1 MIYFDM
7 KQTMIKRII
16 LSTAALLLSI
26 ASYAQQQEEPDFYE
40 LAEKETERLQRTM
53 KLEDWQLFYVDSVLV
68 HDYMAMNDDLQRLQ
82 ANKVSNSSIY
92 QGIQDKWMEQIDH
105 AFRKFFTDEQWEA
118 YLKQGAAKA
127 QKARA
132 KRAAKRSAN

>member
-1 MIYFDM
+1 
-7 KQTMIKRII
+7 MIKRII

-40 LAEKETERLQRTM
+40 LAEKETERLQRTV

-105 AFRKFFTDEQWEA
+105 AFRKFFTDEQWAA

-132 KRAAKRSAN
+132 KRAAKRSVN

>member
-1 MIYFDM
+1 MNL
-7 KQTMIKRII
+7 KRIV
-16 LSTAALLLSI
+16 TFAAAALLSFV
-26 ASYAQQQEEPDFYE
+26 SYAQQQEEPDFYE
-40 LAEKETERLQRTM
+40 LAEKETERLQRTV

-127 QKARA
+127 QRARA

>member
-1 MIYFDM
+1 M
-7 KQTMIKRII
+7 KRII

-26 ASYAQQQEEPDFYE
+26 ASYAQQQEELDFYE
-40 LAEKETERLQRTM
+40 LAEKETERLQRTV

-68 HDYMAMNDDLQRLQ
+68 HDYMAMNEDLQRLQ

-105 AFRKFFTDEQWEA
+105 AFRKFFTDEQWAA

-132 KRAAKRSAN
+132 KRAAKRSVN

>member
-1 MIYFDM
+1 M
-7 KQTMIKRII
+7 KRII
-16 LSTAALLLSI
+16 LSAAALLLSI

-40 LAEKETERLQRTM
+40 LAEKETERLQRTV

-132 KRAAKRSAN
+132 KRAAKRSVN

>member
-1 MIYFDM
+1 M
-7 KQTMIKRII
+7 KRII
-16 LSTAALLLSI
+16 LSAAALILSL
-26 ASYAQQQEEPDFYE
+26 ASYAQEPQEEPDFYE
-40 LAEKETERLQRTM
+40 LAEKETERLQRTV
-53 KLEDWQLFYVDSVLV
+53 KLEDWQVFYVDSILV

-92 QGIQDKWMEQIDH
+92 QSIQDKWMDQIDS
-105 AFRKFFTDEQWEA
+105 AFRKFFSDEQWAA

-132 KRAAKRSAN
+132 KRAAKRSGN

>member
-1 MIYFDM
+1 M
-7 KQTMIKRII
+7 KRII

-26 ASYAQQQEEPDFYE
+26 ASYAQQQEPDFYE
-40 LAEKETERLQRTM
+40 LAEKETERLQRTV

-68 HDYMAMNDDLQRLQ
+68 HDYMAMNEDLQRLQ

-105 AFRKFFTDEQWEA
+105 AFRKFFTDEQWAA

-132 KRAAKRSAN
+132 KRAAKRSVN

>member
-1 MIYFDM
+1 M
-7 KQTMIKRII
+7 KQTMMKRII
-16 LSTAALLLSI
+16 LSAAALLFSL
-26 ASYAQQQEEPDFYE
+26 ASYAQEPHKEPDFYE
-40 LAEKETERLQRTM
+40 LAEKETERLQRTV
-53 KLEDWQLFYVDSVLV
+53 KLEDWQIFYVDSILV

-92 QGIQDKWMEQIDH
+92 QSIQDKWMEKIDN
-105 AFRKFFTDEQWEA
+105 AFRKFFTDEQWAA

-132 KRAAKRSAN
+132 KRAAKRSGN

>member
-1 MIYFDM
+1 M
-7 KQTMIKRII
+7 KRII

-40 LAEKETERLQRTM
+40 LAEKETERLQRTV

-92 QGIQDKWMEQIDH
+92 HGIQDKWMEQIDH
-105 AFRKFFTDEQWEA
+105 AFRKFFTDEQWAA